1 MSVRWR
7 SSRLFVVAVLVV
19 VAFGLAAIPAIRTS
33 LLRVAGRVLVVDEPV
48 APVDVIVL
56 PKWAGAAGAIDA
68 SDLVRDRIATL
79 VAVLPEPPKPSE
91 LELVRRGVSHSDESV
106 ELVRLLH
113 SLGVTNVEVIAEP
126 AAGTE
131 AEGQVLL
138 SWCNRRQ
145 FRSILVMSSPDHSRR
160 VRRVLH
166 RSMDGTATTV
176 TIRSARYSAFDPD
189 RWWTTRDDTRTE
201 IVELQKLVLDVLR
214 HPLS

>member
-131 AEGQVLL
+131 A
-138 SWCNRRQ
+138 
-145 FRSILVMSSPDHSRR
+145 
-160 VRRVLH
+160 
-166 RSMDGTATTV
+166 
-176 TIRSARYSAFDPD
+176 
-189 RWWTTRDDTRTE
+189 
-201 IVELQKLVLDVLR
+201 
-214 HPLS
+214 